1 MTDRRRTGV
10 LAAAAAVARRPGLW
24 PTAVRQAFVLAPDR
38 WWARRPFLPLPDRR
52 YLRFRLVTQYGDA
65 DHPPVARDVVDYLS
79 WCQQMRRMGR
89 R

>member
-24 PTAVRQAFVLAPDR
+24 PTAVRPALVLAPDR

>member
-1 MTDRRRTGV
+1 MTDRGRTGV
-10 LAAAAAVARRPGLW
+10 LAAAGAVARRPGLW
-24 PTAVRQAFVLAPDR
+24 PTAVCQALVLAPDR

-65 DHPPVARDVVDYLS
+65 DHPPVARDVVDYLT